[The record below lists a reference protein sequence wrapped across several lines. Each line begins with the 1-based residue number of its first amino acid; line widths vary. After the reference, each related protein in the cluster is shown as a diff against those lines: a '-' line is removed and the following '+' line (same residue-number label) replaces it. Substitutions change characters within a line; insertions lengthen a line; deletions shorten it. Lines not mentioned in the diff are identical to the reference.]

1 MSIASSRTR
10 APDRARTGLRWLV
23 GFGAFGIGLSSLY
36 ATTGLGLAC
45 PFRMLTGWDCPF
57 CGGTRLG
64 SALLHGDP
72 AAAFWFNPVV
82 FVGLGVLTVLGV
94 GWLIEAAGGPRLRL
108 PGGVA
113 ARLRA
118 VRPTV
123 WLLVGLVAAAVYTV
137 LRNLF

>member
-1 MSIASSRTR
+1 MSTATN
-10 APDRARTGLRWLV
+10 PRARPPGEARAALAGGIR
-23 GFGAFGIGLSSLY
+23 GFRGRPERLY
-36 ATTGLGLAC
+36 ATTGLGLGC
-45 PFRMLTGWDCPF
+45 PFRTLTGWDCPF

-72 AAAFWFNPVV
+72 VAAFWFNPVV

-94 GWLIEAAGGPRLRL
+94 LWLVEAAGGPRVRL

-118 VRPTV
+118 VRPTA
-123 WLLVGLVAAAVYTV
+123 WLLVGLVAAAAYTV
-137 LRNLF
+137 LRNLL